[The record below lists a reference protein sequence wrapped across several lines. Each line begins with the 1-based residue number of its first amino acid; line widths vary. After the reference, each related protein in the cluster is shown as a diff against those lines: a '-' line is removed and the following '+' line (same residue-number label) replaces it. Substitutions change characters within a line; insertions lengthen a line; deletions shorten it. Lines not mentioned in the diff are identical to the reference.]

1 MAPRKRKIELHFGP
15 PEKLTRAELG
25 RFLKTLAA
33 IYRHRRFGN
42 AVLSEALDG
51 LAFHVLRGDVRELG
65 RGAAETTRSGPGGNV
80 ARLKSLGPRDVI
92 RFLADEKKSKPE
104 LAQLAAIRFAIPKD
118 KLRQMPPVGIRKMI
132 RAALVRERRGLKGPT

>member
-1 MAPRKRKIELHFGP
+1 MFYAGMFVK
-15 PEKLTRAELG
+15 
-25 RFLKTLAA
+25 
-33 IYRHRRFGN
+33 
-42 AVLSEALDG
+42 
-51 LAFHVLRGDVRELG
+51 
-65 RGAAETTRSGPGGNV
+65 AAETTRSGPGGNV

>member
-51 LAFHVLRGDVRELG
+51 LAFHVLRGDVRE
-65 RGAAETTRSGPGGNV
+65 SCGN
-80 ARLKSLGPRDVI
+80 D
-92 RFLADEKKSKPE
+92 
-104 LAQLAAIRFAIPKD
+104 
-118 KLRQMPPVGIRKMI
+118 
-132 RAALVRERRGLKGPT
+132 